1 MLLLLHGAPL
11 LADVGNEGVNVA
23 GFPDGHARG
32 QLNSRRVFAVL
43 HTLPPAAAAY
53 AHALGDVGFYAK
65 KAVRLVLVMLS
76 NFCWHGWSFVAVAVP
91 KNQNPI
97 NPPVPQNRSV
107 VYHQSPVS
115 GRLSRPLGF
124 GSLEGSLCSTTRG
137 LRLFWTTVDPD
148 RQSKNATTFC
158 ESKALPV
165 AYRPTSDKRPGEN
178 AAHCALTCAECP
190 CLHLL
195 PYSAGAFD
203 AKFYISCDRRKRTA
217 HRQRA

>member
-1 MLLLLHGAPL
+1 MLLHGAPL

-76 NFCWHGWSFVAVAVP
+76 NFCWHGWSFVAVAVAVT

-97 NPPVPQNRSV
+97 NPPVP
-107 VYHQSPVS
+107 
-115 GRLSRPLGF
+115 
-124 GSLEGSLCSTTRG
+124 
-137 LRLFWTTVDPD
+137 
-148 RQSKNATTFC
+148 
-158 ESKALPV
+158 
-165 AYRPTSDKRPGEN
+165 
-178 AAHCALTCAECP
+178 
-190 CLHLL
+190 
-195 PYSAGAFD
+195 
-203 AKFYISCDRRKRTA
+203 
-217 HRQRA
+217 